1 MRIDLHTHSDRS
13 DGTDAPA
20 ELIRRAARLGL
31 DMVALS
37 DHDTVDGWLEAAA
50 AAEVC
55 GIDLV
60 PGIEISCRYAG
71 AGVHLLAY
79 FLDPTYPPLV
89 AELEAILAGR
99 NARLPAILD
108 QLHSLGI
115 DVTAADVRR
124 EAGPAAALGRPHVA
138 DALVAAGV
146 VGDRAE
152 AFDRLLAPGRPAYVD
167 RYAADLATVIGLVG
181 AGGGVSVIA
190 HPWSRQSKAAL
201 HSAALAELR
210 DAGLAGVEVD
220 HEDHDQPAREQLRHL
235 SRDLGLICTGS
246 SDYHGTGKVG
256 HELGCHTTA
265 PDEFAA
271 LVERARAA
279 AVATGRAAPQLAP
292 L

>member
-13 DGTDAPA
+13 DGTDTSAG
-20 ELIRRAARLGL
+20 LIRRAARLGL
-31 DMVALS
+31 DVVALS

-55 GIDLV
+55 GVDLV

-79 FLDPTYPPLV
+79 FLDPTYPPLA
-89 AELEAILAGR
+89 AELQAILAGR

-108 QLHSLGI
+108 RLQALGL
-115 DVTAADVRR
+115 DVTAEDVRAG
-124 EAGPAAALGRPHVA
+124 AGPAVALGRPHVA

-146 VGDRAE
+146 VADRAE

-167 RYAADLATVIGLVG
+167 RYAADLATVIRLVS
-181 AGGGVSVIA
+181 AAGGVSVIA
-190 HPWSRQSKAAL
+190 HPWTRHSRAVLDGS
-201 HSAALAELR
+201 ALAGLR

-220 HEDHDQPAREQLRHL
+220 HEDHDQSAREQLREIA
-235 SRDLGLICTGS
+235 RDLDLICTGA
-246 SDYHGTGKVG
+246 SDYHGTGKVA
-256 HELGCHTTA
+256 HELGCNTTA
-265 PDEFAA
+265 ADEFTA
-271 LVERARAA
+271 LLEQARAA
-279 AVATGRAAPQLAP
+279 TAAAGRGAPQLAP